1 MKSANI
7 FGVSLISFWIAIVLT
22 SLLPIKD
29 SITNLAILAVLAFI
43 FPSIFGLLADR
54 DKLF

>member
-1 MKSANI
+1 MKSANV
-7 FGVSLISFWIAIVLT
+7 FGVSLISIWIGIVLT

-29 SITNLAILAVLAFI
+29 STDNLAILAVLAFI
-43 FPSIFGLLADR
+43 FSLIFGFLADK